1 MTPEVETHAE
11 IRRTGHRWIDLSAA
25 GCALILS
32 ITSVF
37 VAIRHGHTM
46 ERMAEANARLVE
58 ANSWP
63 LLQTYNSDEGA
74 SGERVFSLIV
84 SNFGVGPAK
93 VESLEVFWKGRAMRD
108 DFELLRSCCIDG
120 PAPGLDELIHTSD
133 LHGMVLRAG
142 DVRRL
147 LEFSENPST
156 AALTDRVHGALPQI
170 VYRACYCSVFDECWM
185 SDLRT
190 LHPPPIKQCPVPQV
204 PFAGRKGP

>member
-1 MTPEVETHAE
+1 
-11 IRRTGHRWIDLSAA
+11 
-25 GCALILS
+25 
-32 ITSVF
+32 
-37 VAIRHGHTM
+37 
-46 ERMAEANARLVE
+46 
-58 ANSWP
+58 
-63 LLQTYNSDEGA
+63 
-74 SGERVFSLIV
+74 
-84 SNFGVGPAK
+84 
-93 VESLEVFWKGRAMRD
+93 
-108 DFELLRSCCIDG
+108 
-120 PAPGLDELIHTSD
+120 
-133 LHGMVLRAG
+133 MVLRAG